1 MKSTSLKCTKKS
13 RTEEFYSRLHRT
25 VSADWLWPW
34 STVEY
39 KTLKIIWK
47 ISLDETIVHS
57 ERVNLNIN
65 PTNRLNKLT
74 QHVQNLLESDF
85 SGWSG
90 KDRISSN
97 FDRLN
102 EKMLSAYNRCGG
114 GADANDGDDKKS
126 GKGELS

>member
-1 MKSTSLKCTKKS
+1 MNQEIYFGKVLSPILPDCPRAVFEFRTSQ
-13 RTEEFYSRLHRT
+13 R
-25 VSADWLWPW
+25 
-34 STVEY
+34 
-39 KTLKIIWK
+39 LKIFEK
-47 ISLDETIVHS
+47 FSLDETIVHS

-85 SGWSG
+85 SSWSG

-114 GADANDGDDKKS
+114 GADANDEDDKKS

>member
-1 MKSTSLKCTKKS
+1 MSTN
-13 RTEEFYSRLHRT
+13 HR
-25 VSADWLWPW
+25 ADSKHQFGLRVPIF
-34 STVEY
+34 
-39 KTLKIIWK
+39 LNL
-47 ISLDETIVHS
+47 ISDETIVHS

-74 QHVQNLLESDF
+74 QHAQSLLEGNF
-85 SGWSG
+85 SGWSA

-114 GADANDGDDKKS
+114 GADANDEEDKKS
-126 GKGELS
+126 GKGESLE